1 MSVTAR
7 RIIDEGQ
14 DSPEQV
20 MPHLQTHGIV
30 TEVLALLHEIPL
42 GSYRIEMGL
51 QLRQSM
57 LINGLLFNSEGWQVL
72 FNDDIK
78 ALEKVDKHL
87 LRALLQAH
95 AKVPLEFLYLET
107 GSGRINQMISSRRMN
122 YLQTILRREEE
133 ELTKRILREQQRN
146 PSPGDFYNLAK
157 DDFVKCGLVYDEGF
171 ILSAGRGYK
180 SYIKKHIRKAEF
192 SQLLNLQKEHSKVK
206 AIKYEKLET
215 QAYLKSSMFKNDDVS
230 DATLKISNKTT

>member
-157 DDFVKCGLVYDEGF
+157 DDFVKCGLLYDEGF

-180 SYIKKHIRKAEF
+180 SY
-192 SQLLNLQKEHSKVK
+192 SKQ
-206 AIKYEKLET
+206 E
-215 QAYLKSSMFKNDDVS
+215 N
-230 DATLKISNKTT
+230 